1 MDLVHELKTYR
12 ELIMKYLLSQS
23 ILLILSVILL
33 YFFFT
38 TPQFLPTNTYGEL
51 DWYKISA
58 VLVVIFLLLQS
69 FISLVIY
76 LTQKFLAYGK
86 NEFPDKN
93 YSLLWGLGLSFC
105 IIISMLFHIFHL
117 LNFSYSIISISIVAV
132 LIFLY
137 RSR

>member
-1 MDLVHELKTYR
+1 MELIYELKTYR

-23 ILLILSVILL
+23 ILLVLCVILL

-38 TPQFLPTNTYGEL
+38 TPQFLPTNAYGEL

-93 YSLLWGLGLSFC
+93 YSLFWGLGLSLS
-105 IIISMLFHIFHL
+105 IVISILFHIFHL
-117 LNFSYSIISISIVAV
+117 LNFSYSVIAISIVAF